1 MDDAA
6 AVRVVIVDDDATVVS
21 AIAEGLGVAPGYEVV
36 GTASDA
42 ESGLRLI
49 LELDPDVS
57 LVDARMP
64 GGGGHQLVQRLRA
77 RGRSNPVLIFSA
89 HADQLAADRA
99 MAAGANGFLAKGTT
113 LVDLLRALR
122 NLTGVGPLA
131 PCRSD

>member
-1 MDDAA
+1 M
-6 AVRVVIVDDDATVVS
+6 RVVVVDDDATVLS
-21 AIAEGLGVAPGYEVV
+21 AITEGLSVAPGYVVV

-49 LELDPDVS
+49 LDLDPDVS

-113 LVDLLRALR
+113 LVELLRALR
-122 NLTGVGPLA
+122 GLSGVGSVGSTA
-131 PCRSD
+131 SD

>member
-1 MDDAA
+1 M
-6 AVRVVIVDDDATVVS
+6 VIVDDDETVLS
-21 AIAEGLGVAPGYEVV
+21 AIAEGLGVAPGYVVV

-42 ESGLRLI
+42 EAGLRLI

-77 RGRSNPVLIFSA
+77 RGRSNPVVIFSA
-89 HADQLAADRA
+89 HADQLATDRA

-113 LVDLLRALR
+113 LVELLRTLR
-122 NLTGVGPLA
+122 YHSGVGSAGPPA
-131 PCRSD
+131 SD

>member
-1 MDDAA
+1 MEHGDQ
-6 AVRVVIVDDDATVVS
+6 VRVVVVDDDATVLS
-21 AIAEGLGVAPGYEVV
+21 AITEGLTVAPGYVVV

-49 LELDPDVS
+49 LDLDPDVS

-113 LVDLLRALR
+113 LVELLRSA
-122 NLTGVGPLA
+122 A
-131 PCRSD
+131 WA